1 MAKIIGTSAGETL
14 VGTSGD
20 DQIEGLGGSD
30 FITAGDGNDEVL
42 GGDDNDALNGDGGN
56 DILDG
61 GLGDD
66 SLNGGL
72 GNDQVSGG
80 DGNDYISGGQGSD
93 TLDGG
98 AGDDE
103 FQINRNFGAAGLTTV
118 FAGSGN
124 DHVYVFGPGAL
135 DLDAGEGD
143 DAIELS
149 WPQGTYDLTLGT
161 GSDLV
166 AISGG
171 LPFNNDFAITIADFE
186 TGAAG
191 DRIDFSTLLA
201 LSLAGWDF
209 NANPFATGHLQLLQ
223 AGTDTLLRIDR
234 DGSGGNAWDF
244 STLITFNNTSAAA
257 FTYGNLDGFP
267 ADGSIPAGLALTGT
281 AGNDSLVGAAGD
293 DTIDGLDGMDRL
305 WGGSGDDTITGGA
318 DTDYLYGEGGNDE
331 LNGGA
336 GTDMLDPG
344 YGTDTVRG
352 GEGNDY
358 ITSTSGGDQ
367 LLQGEADNDTVSISR
382 NYAETGDIVTAQ
394 GGDGDDSFMLYAYGP
409 HHLFKLDGGA
419 GDDSIQIGWLQ
430 GTAELTLGTGTDVI
444 KFSDSQNVLLQYG
457 SVIVQ
462 DFQTGA
468 SGDRLDLDTW
478 LVNALVA
485 WDQQSNPFGTGHL
498 KLVQS
503 GADALLQV
511 DADAGGS
518 ASAFRTV
525 VTFKDVQA
533 ASFVQENLGGYPA
546 DGSEPEG
553 ITLIGTGA
561 SETLTGTAGA
571 DRIEGVGGFDRID
584 GRGGNDILIGG
595 ASFDDIRGGAGNDT
609 IDGGDGGGLLGGDTG
624 DDIIQGG
631 AGIDSIYLGT
641 GADTAHAGANN
652 DSFVFQSSD
661 GTGKTSIGYGEAG
674 NDSFSMRSY
683 TSAVYIADGGEGDDV
698 FEIGGVTGATILT
711 LGAGADRIGIAGDRY
726 SGGSG
731 TLSVTDFA
739 VGTGGDFLD
748 LAGAMSVLATGWD
761 GTANAFATG
770 HLRLTQ
776 SGSASI
782 IEIDR
787 DGGSDGNW
795 VPLITLLDTV
805 ASSLSTASI
814 GFTPTVVY
822 GTGGDDELIGSARDD
837 YFIGGDGNDRLDG
850 RAGADTMVGGDGDD
864 TYYVDSFADVVT
876 ELAGEGTDRVV
887 TALGSATDYT
897 RLYVLPDAV
906 ENFTGTS
913 LTRQGVRGNALDN
926 DMVTG
931 AGNDLLV
938 LDDGGNDIVASG
950 GGADFFY
957 FGAAWTAADK
967 VDGGAGFDTVALLGS
982 YNMLLDAGHLTGV
995 ERLNLYTGL
1004 HEPGGAAASYS
1015 ITTTDSAVAAGT
1027 ALNILAGSLRAEE
1040 TLVFNGSAEK
1050 DARFT
1055 VTAGAGNDVLAGG
1068 AKNDYLAGGAGKD
1081 SVYGLFGNDTLYGG
1095 LGADMLDGGAG
1106 KDFFQYQS
1114 AAESTGL
1121 NFDTLSRFDAST
1133 DRIDLPFTVS
1143 GWAGRFTGT
1152 LSTASFDSDLAKVL
1166 DDALSSHSAAM
1177 FQADGGD
1184 FAGRIFVV
1192 VDGNGDGAYTAG
1204 QDYLFEL
1211 ASPVMPLSV
1220 PPVFA

>member
-1 MAKIIGTSAGETL
+1 
-14 VGTSGD
+14 
-20 DQIEGLGGSD
+20 
-30 FITAGDGNDEVL
+30 
-42 GGDDNDALNGDGGN
+42 
-56 DILDG
+56 
-61 GLGDD
+61 
-66 SLNGGL
+66 
-72 GNDQVSGG
+72 
-80 DGNDYISGGQGSD
+80 
-93 TLDGG
+93 
-98 AGDDE
+98 
-103 FQINRNFGAAGLTTV
+103 
-118 FAGSGN
+118 
-124 DHVYVFGPGAL
+124 
-135 DLDAGEGD
+135 
-143 DAIELS
+143 
-149 WPQGTYDLTLGT
+149 
-161 GSDLV
+161 
-166 AISGG
+166 
-171 LPFNNDFAITIADFE
+171 
-186 TGAAG
+186 
-191 DRIDFSTLLA
+191 LLA
-201 LSLAGWDF
+201 LSLARWDF

-223 AGTDTLLRIDR
+223 VGSDTLLRIDR
-234 DGSGGNAWDF
+234 DGSGGTAWDF
-244 STLITFNNTSAAA
+244 STLITFSNTIAAA
-257 FTYGNLDGFP
+257 FTYQNLDGFP
-267 ADGSIPAGLALTGT
+267 ADGSIPAGLTLTGT

-305 WGGSGDDTITGGA
+305 SGGSGDDTITGGA
-318 DTDYLYGEGGNDE
+318 DTDYLYGEGGNDV
-331 LNGGA
+331 LDGGA
-336 GTDMLDPG
+336 GTDILDPG
-344 YGTDTVRG
+344 FGTDIVRG
-352 GEGNDY
+352 GDGNDY
-358 ITSTSGGDQ
+358 ITSETGGDQ
-367 LLQGEADNDTVSISR
+367 LLQGEGDNDTFSIGRS
-382 NYAETGDIVTAQ
+382 YAGTGDTVTAQ
-394 GGDGDDSFMLYAYGP
+394 GGGGDDSFRLYAYGP

-419 GDDSIQIGWLQ
+419 GNDSIQIGWLQ

-444 KFSDSQNVLLQYG
+444 ELNDSQNVLLRYG

-462 DFQTGA
+462 DFETGA

-485 WDQQSNPFGTGHL
+485 WDQVSNPFGTGHL

-503 GADALLQV
+503 GADVLLQV

-518 ASAFRTV
+518 ASALRTV
-525 VTFKDVQA
+525 VTFRNVDA

-546 DGSEPEG
+546 DGSEPQG
-553 ITLIGTGA
+553 ITLIGTAA

-571 DRIEGVGGFDRID
+571 DRIEGVGGYDSID

-595 ASFDDIRGGAGNDT
+595 AAFDDIRGGAGNDT
-609 IDGGDGGGLLGGDTG
+609 IDGGDGGGLLNGETG
-624 DDIIQGG
+624 DDLIQGG
-631 AGIDSIYLGT
+631 AGTDTIYLGT

-652 DSFVFQSSD
+652 DSLVFQSSD
-661 GTGKTSIGYGEAG
+661 GTGKTSTGYGEAG

-683 TSAVYIADGGEGDDV
+683 TSAIYIADGGEGDDL
-698 FEIGGVTGATILT
+698 FEIGGVTGATTLT
-711 LGAGADRIGIAGDRY
+711 LGAGADRITIAGDRY

-731 TLSVTDFA
+731 TLTVTDFT

-748 LAGAMSVLATGWD
+748 LAGAMSLLTTGWD
-761 GTANAFATG
+761 GTNNAFATG

-776 SGSASI
+776 SGSASL

-787 DGGSDGNW
+787 DGGSNGAW

-814 GFTPTVVY
+814 GFTPTVIY
-822 GTGGDDELIGSARDD
+822 GTGGDDELIGSVRDD
-837 YFIGGDGNDRLDG
+837 HFIGGNGNDLLDG
-850 RAGADTMVGGDGDD
+850 RAGADELAGGKGDD
-864 TYYVDSFADVVT
+864 TYVVDSFADVVT
-876 ELAGEGTDRVV
+876 ELAGEGTDSVV
-887 TALGSATDYT
+887 TALGSVTDYT
-897 RLYVLPDAV
+897 KLYVLPDAV

-913 LTRQGVRGNALDN
+913 ATGQGVRGNGLDN

-938 LDDGGNDIVASG
+938 LDDGGNDTVASG

-1004 HEPGGAAASYS
+1004 HEPGGTAASYS

-1050 DARFT
+1050 DGRFT
-1055 VTAGAGNDVLAGG
+1055 VTAGAGNDILAGG

-1081 SVYGLFGNDTLYGG
+1081 SLYGLFGNDTLYGG

-1106 KDFFQYQS
+1106 KDFFQYHS

-1121 NFDTLSRFDAST
+1121 NFDTLSRFDASA
-1133 DRIDLPFTVS
+1133 DRIDLPFTLS
-1143 GWAGRFTGT
+1143 GWAGRFTGS
-1152 LSTASFDSDLAKVL
+1152 LSAASFDSDLAKVL

-1184 FAGRIFVV
+1184 FAGRVFVV

-1211 ASPVMPLSV
+1211 ASPVMPLSI